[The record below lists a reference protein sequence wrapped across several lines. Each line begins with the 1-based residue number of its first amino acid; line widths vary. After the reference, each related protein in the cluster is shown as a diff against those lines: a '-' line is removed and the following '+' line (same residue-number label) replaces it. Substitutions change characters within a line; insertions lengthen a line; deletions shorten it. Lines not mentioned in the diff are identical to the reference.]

1 MHLQLHLQ
9 CCPSPTVSFDKFVN
23 VGADLTFLHSTLYL
37 QFAIAQSVFY
47 AGNKRSWTKV
57 SSEFKT
63 QIE

>member
-1 MHLQLHLQ
+1 M
-9 CCPSPTVSFDKFVN
+9 SFDKFVN
-23 VGADLTFLHSTLYL
+23 VGADFTFLHSTLYL